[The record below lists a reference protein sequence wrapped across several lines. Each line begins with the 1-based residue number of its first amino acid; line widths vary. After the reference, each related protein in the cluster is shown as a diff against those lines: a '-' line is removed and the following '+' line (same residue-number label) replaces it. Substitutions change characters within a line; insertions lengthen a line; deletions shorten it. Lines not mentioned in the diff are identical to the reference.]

1 MNILYLSA
9 FAVVMA
15 GAVLTGCSKSTAET
29 TAAPQAASAAAETTT
44 AAQSQAAESPRT
56 ISVTHGLDTVTVPV
70 NPKRVAVLD
79 YSVLETID
87 YLGATPDMIIPQ
99 DDLPQHLK
107 KYKSEPYKNAG
118 DIKEP
123 NVEAINEFKP
133 DLIIIGGRQAALY
146 DEFSKIAPTVYT
158 DIDYTKYW
166 SEVERINL
174 LVGDIFDK
182 KDAVEAKLAELKTKT
197 EEIKAAAEK
206 DNKNG
211 LIILTN
217 DGGLS
222 AFGVGSRF
230 GFIHDLLGIKAVD
243 DNIEVSKHGMEV
255 GFEYVAEK
263 NPDLLFVVDRTVVIG
278 GSNIAS
284 KTLDNDL
291 IKDTTAGKNDKIIYL
306 DPGTWYL
313 SGYGLES
320 IPAMFDEVANAL
332 K

>member
-1 MNILYLSA
+1 MKKLYVSVL
-9 FAVVMA
+9 AVLTS
-15 GAVLTGCSKSTAET
+15 GAVLAGCSKSNTDT
-29 TAAPQAASAAAETTT
+29 TAVTKAAAAGETT
-44 AAQSQAAESPRT
+44 AAQSKEEESPKT
-56 ISVTHGLDTVTVPV
+56 ISVTHDQNTVTVPV

-99 DDLPQHLK
+99 DDLPHQLE

-123 NVEAINEFKP
+123 NLEAINEFKP
-133 DLIIIGGRQAALY
+133 DLIIIGTRQAALY

-174 LVGDIFDK
+174 LIGDIFEK
-182 KDAVEAKLAELKTKT
+182 KDAVEAKLSELKVKS

-217 DGGLS
+217 DGSLS

-230 GFIHDLLGIKAVD
+230 GFIHDLLGIKTVD

-263 NPDLLFVVDRTVVIG
+263 NPDLLFVVDRTVVVG

-291 IKDTTAGKNDKIIYL
+291 IKGTTAGKNNKIAYL
-306 DPGTWYL
+306 DPSTWYL

-320 IPAMFDEVANAL
+320 IPSMFDEIANVL